1 MTLRI
6 LMLLTL
12 TLSLAFSTAACGDDA
27 DNGTPAT
34 DATSDDATG
43 DETPSDDATGDET
56 PSDDATGDETPSDD
70 ATGDEATPWGATCA
84 TDADCAAPTDFC
96 VVQPGN
102 TEGYCSIECPNL
114 GSDCTYEDWTCN
126 IIGSCDAPM
135 ATWCGPPS
143 EVAEGGGFVVAC
155 E

>member
-34 DATSDDATG
+34 DAT
-43 DETPSDDATGDET
+43 
-56 PSDDATGDETPSDD
+56 SDDATGDETPSDD

>member
-12 TLSLAFSTAACGDDA
+12 TFSLALSTAACGDDA
-27 DNGTPAT
+27 GTETPAT
-34 DATSDDATG
+34 DATSGDATG
-43 DETPSDDATGDET
+43 DETPSDDA
-56 PSDDATGDETPSDD
+56 A
-70 ATGDEATPWGATCA
+70 GDEATPWGTTC
-84 TDADCAAPTDFC
+84 TTEADCAAPTDFC
-96 VVQPGN
+96 VMQPGN

-114 GSDCTYEDWTCN
+114 GSDCTYSDWTCN